1 MARFCALYTAA
12 SWAPGIVHI
21 TVMGDDCSVNSATVY
36 FVFLYS
42 VQVLLIRKTSS
53 FSSDCCVAV
62 AVSSADHSCALPVW
76 IFRQC
81 RYYDWLVAIQTIWKV
96 LWERVQIPTK
106 AIAEF
111 FYRYVTLPFTD
122 MIWCASV
129 KCKQLP
135 VYRVFW
141 LLLPHPTADRNE
153 TRTWSSLS
161 L

>member
-76 IFRQC
+76 IFGQC
-81 RYYDWLVAIQTIWKV
+81 WYYDWLVAIQTIWKV
-96 LWERVQIPTK
+96 LWESTNPHESNRRVFLPLC
-106 AIAEF
+106 
-111 FYRYVTLPFTD
+111 YVT
-122 MIWCASV
+122 IHGYNSV
-129 KCKQLP
+129 CKCKM
-135 VYRVFW
+135 
-141 LLLPHPTADRNE
+141 
-153 TRTWSSLS
+153 
-161 L
+161 